1 MKNIVKRL
9 DKRLNDF
16 HRSLALQ
23 EWIPGVF
30 DGDHTVTTQIIE
42 KAPCD
47 LPRFGNNLTK
57 RERYKSMRVRT
68 ASGEVITF
76 PIEEVPDELL

>member
-1 MKNIVKRL
+1 MKDIVKRL
-9 DKRLNDF
+9 DKLLNDF
-16 HRSLALQ
+16 HRSRALQ

-30 DGDHTVTTQIIE
+30 DGDHTVTTQITE

-47 LPRFGNNLTK
+47 LPRGGFCLTK